1 MWNEMKEEANVTRTE
16 NGAKTCHSTLSGC
29 LDFFASAGAMRQAPD
44 AEIRDRFIRAFA
56 ENPTLAMKILF
67 YARDIR
73 GGLGERRLFRT
84 ILEYLGNNRPDTV
97 RKNLSLIPF
106 YGRYDDL
113 LVLMDTPL
121 FKETSC
127 FLKEQL
133 DSDVKALEGGK
144 ENLSLLAKWLPSI
157 NTSDPE
163 KVRKARHLARA
174 FGMNEKTYRKTLS
187 ALRKRLDVL
196 EPRLCRKDYTF
207 DYEEVPAKAILKY
220 RAAFR
225 KNDRKRY
232 DRFQD
237 KVENREAFIHT
248 DTLLP
253 YEIIR
258 PLLNDYFRRRPTPY
272 EKNRTLEILWNNQK
286 DYAGGQ
292 NALAVID
299 GSGSMYNGGNPLPA
313 AVAQSLALYFAERN
327 TGSFGNRF
335 ITFSETPQLV
345 EIRGNTLA
353 EKLHHIST
361 FNECANTNLK
371 AVFEL
376 ILNAAVKHHIPQ
388 KELPEKL
395 YIISDMEFDDCMEE
409 GDVTNFEY
417 AKKIFREAGCRLPQV
432 IFWNVAGDTR
442 QFPVT
447 LHETGTLL
455 VSGCHPILFRQI
467 LEGKTDPYAFML
479 EIAGG
484 KRYEPV
490 TA

>member
-1 MWNEMKEEANVTRTE
+1 MWNEMKEEANYTRTE
-16 NGAKTCHSTLSGC
+16 NGAKTCRSTLSGC

-97 RKNLSLIPF
+97 RKNLALIPF

-113 LVLMDTPL
+113 LALMDTPL
-121 FKETSC
+121 FKETAR

-163 KVRKARHLARA
+163 KVRKARRLARA

-232 DRFQD
+232 DRFLD

-272 EKNRTLEILWNNQK
+272 EKNRALEILWNNQK
-286 DYAGGQ
+286 DYAGSQ

-299 GSGSMYNGGNPLPA
+299 GSGSMYSGGNPLPA

-327 TGSFGNRF
+327 TGPFGNQF

-345 EIRGNTLA
+345 KIKGYFLDDQ
-353 EKLHHIST
+353 LFDIST
-361 FNECANTNLK
+361 FDECANTNLK
-371 AVFEL
+371 AVFRL
-376 ILNAAVKHHIPQ
+376 ILKTAKKYNLPPE
-388 KELPEKL
+388 ELPEKL
-395 YIISDMEFDDCMEE
+395 YIISDMEFDSCINH
-409 GDVTNFEY
+409 GDVTNFTY
-417 AKKIFREAGCRLPQV
+417 AKKLFEEAGYRLPQV
-432 IFWNVAGDTR
+432 IFWNVSGRTH

-447 LHETGTLL
+447 RHETGTLL
-455 VSGCHPILFRQI
+455 VSGCSPIIFRQV
-467 LEGKTDPYAFML
+467 LSGKTDPCDFMM
-479 EIAGG
+479 EMAGS
-484 KRYEPV
+484 KRYAPV